1 MTEGKRDARQAIE
14 DLELDK
20 HLAQAGAAA
29 AKLAQDAVSAAGG
42 FVDAHREQ
50 AHEWLGH
57 AEGEIDRVTGGK
69 ATDLLGKV
77 RSGLAAG
84 VDLVADQRP
93 EPGAGAGPAAGPAGE
108 AGPDVAAPDEAGPD
122 APPADPPSSSA

>member
-14 DLELDK
+14 DLELDR

-93 EPGAGAGPAAGPAGE
+93 EPGTGAGAGPATGPSE
-108 AGPDVAAPDEAGPD
+108 AGPDEAGPD
-122 APPADPPSSSA
+122 APPADPPSSAT

>member
-42 FVDAHREQ
+42 FADAHREQ

-57 AEGEIDRVTGGK
+57 AEGEIDTVDYVEAGTHVVARVGAALAAEIEG
-69 ATDLLGKV
+69 A
-77 RSGLAAG
+77 AAG
-84 VDLVADQRP
+84 VTVSGSSMTRSVPFSQVTRR
-93 EPGAGAGPAAGPAGE
+93 GAGVLMLRSMRCSAL
-108 AGPDVAAPDEAGPD
+108 
-122 APPADPPSSSA
+122 PPRHR

>member
-1 MTEGKRDARQAIE
+1 MTEGKRDARRTIE

-29 AKLAQDAVSAAGG
+29 AKLAQDAVSVAGG
-42 FVDAHREQ
+42 FADAHREQ

-93 EPGAGAGPAAGPAGE
+93 EP
-108 AGPDVAAPDEAGPD
+108 DD
-122 APPADPPSSSA
+122 PADPPSSSA